1 MDLGLNGKVAA
12 AIGGSVG
19 IGLAIAEL
27 LTSSDADYVVAQ
39 TLNVEGGNWMS

>member
-19 IGLAIAEL
+19 IGHAIAEL
-27 LTSSDADYVVAQ
+27 ITSSDADYLLPKRSTSMAA
-39 TLNVEGGNWMS
+39 TG

>member
-12 AIGGSVG
+12 AIGGSVA

-27 LTSSDADYVVAQ
+27 LTSSGADDVVAQ
-39 TLNVEGGNWMS
+39 TANVDRGNWMS

>member
-12 AIGGSVG
+12 AIGGSVS

-27 LTSSDADYVVAQ
+27 LTSSDANYLSPKHSTSMAA
-39 TLNVEGGNWMS
+39 TG